1 MVTHNLGIEIRH
13 LRYFVAAAEHGS
25 FRKAAGVIGV
35 QESAISRRI
44 RDLEDRLGASLFHRH
59 NGGVHLTVA
68 GRRFLQRARQIIRNL
83 GEGAKIVDAVGR
95 VKDGHLRIG
104 IFSSLSSG
112 FLQELLK
119 SFHEQHEGVELQV
132 LDGNPA
138 EHVAA
143 IRQLRLDI
151 AFLTGTR
158 EWPQCEADHLWNERV
173 FVVLPDSHALAGKD
187 EVSWHEIVHEKFIV
201 MDSAPGQ
208 EIHDYLVK
216 NVGSLGHHPRIESQF
231 VGRDSLLTMVGLG
244 TGLTVTSEATTATQI
259 PGICDR
265 PIIGEIL
272 PFNGVWS
279 PKNDNPALR
288 RFISIARMQ
297 SKRQVMMP
305 MNRPYPP
312 PTGDGLSQSRDRF
325 Q

>member
-1 MVTHNLGIEIRH
+1 MAKHIDAIEFRH
-13 LRYFVAAAEHGS
+13 LRYFIAAAEHGS
-25 FRKAAGVIGV
+25 FRKAGAAVGV
-35 QESAISRRI
+35 QESAISRGI

-59 NGGVHLTVA
+59 SGGVHLTIA
-68 GRRFLQRARQIIRNL
+68 GRRFLLRARQIIRNL
-83 GEGAKIVDAVGR
+83 GEGAKIVDAVGH

-119 SFHEQHEGVELQV
+119 SFHEQHEGVQLQM

-143 IRQLRLDI
+143 IRQFRLDI
-151 AFLTGTR
+151 AFLTGTH
-158 EWPQCEADHLWNERV
+158 EWPQCEVDHLWNERV
-173 FVVLPDSHALAGKD
+173 FVVLPESHPLAGKD

-216 NVGSLGHHPRIESQF
+216 HVGSLGHHPRIESQF

-244 TGLTVTSEATTATQI
+244 AGLTVTSEATTATQI
-259 PGICDR
+259 PGICYR
-265 PIIGEIL
+265 PIIGEVL
-272 PFNGVWS
+272 PFSAVWS

-288 RFISIARMQ
+288 RFISIAKVQ
-297 SKRQVMMP
+297 SKRQALMP

-312 PTGDGLSQSRDRF
+312 PSGDGPLQSRDQF